1 MKTALRA
8 KFTQHEDLK
17 KILLGTED
25 RELIEDSA
33 DDYQWGCGKDG
44 TGQNL
49 LGKALVEIRA
59 ELRNN

>member
-17 KILLGTED
+17 KILLDTGD
-25 RELIEDSA
+25 RELIEDSPV
-33 DDYQWGCGKDG
+33 DYQWGCGKDG

-49 LGKALVEIRA
+49 LGKALVEIRQ
-59 ELRNN
+59 ELRQK